1 MISKETFVK
10 TIIELKSIDDRMDA
24 VDTALKN
31 LNGDFCGFYFTGV
44 FEIALELLTE
54 AMNDTD
60 EWIYYFVYERNWLQ
74 DFELGDVI
82 VNGQHVNIRNWEDV
96 YDFIMEMQD
105 AN

>member
-10 TIIELKSIDDRMDA
+10 MMLDLQNLDAKMDA

-31 LNGDFCGFYFTGV
+31 LNSDFCGFYITSV
-44 FEIALELLTE
+44 FEITLDLLTE

-74 DFELGDVI
+74 NFELGDVI
-82 VNGQHVNIRNWEDV
+82 INGNHINIRNWEDV
-96 YDFIMEMQD
+96 YDLIVGE
-105 AN
+105 